1 MKKIFFSMQTLWCN
15 NCFSVRLCQ
24 KNLTL
29 GLQWRNS
36 ALKNCWIS
44 TKSHYFLNFIPYRQ
58 LISSLN
64 WQGSPKG
71 KDIKC
76 KNGSNIISHS
86 VTDFFS
92 FQLLHF
98 FALYDVVL
106 GDKSAHIL
114 LYIWCLMKFHR
125 NNTNCTFVDLTY
137 VPLFQNS
144 EVVLK
149 KSSCKKPQYFSYS

>member
-98 FALYDVVL
+98 FC
-106 GDKSAHIL
+106 I
-114 LYIWCLMKFHR
+114 IWCSIRGQKCTHTPIYLMSNEIPQ

-137 VPLFQNS
+137 VTLFKNS

-149 KSSCKKPQYFSYS
+149 KNFLSTTSE

>member
-1 MKKIFFSMQTLWCN
+1 MSLLGNNNGKNHQGNSFRVTFFTILFDDFSMLGSSMKNHQI
-15 NCFSVRLCQ
+15 FSKNWRKFFFQCRLCDATIASQ
-24 KNLTL
+24 CVCVTKNLTL

-92 FQLLHF
+92 FQLLHL

-114 LYIWCLMKFHR
+114 LYI
-125 NNTNCTFVDLTY
+125 
-137 VPLFQNS
+137 
-144 EVVLK
+144 
-149 KSSCKKPQYFSYS
+149 

>member
-1 MKKIFFSMQTLWCN
+1 M
-15 NCFSVRLCQ
+15 RLCQ

-98 FALYDVVL
+98 FALCVYMGQKCTHTPV
-106 GDKSAHIL
+106 
-114 LYIWCLMKFHR
+114 YLMS
-125 NNTNCTFVDLTY
+125 N
-137 VPLFQNS
+137 
-144 EVVLK
+144 EI
-149 KSSCKKPQYFSYS
+149 PQK